1 MLEEVRE
8 HPWGWILRLFD
19 QGAWNIMLDEQEFID
34 LEALSQAL
42 EFNIMAR
49 NPGNGINLWLE

>member
-1 MLEEVRE
+1 MLQ
-8 HPWGWILRLFD
+8 GWKKRSLEKID

-42 EFNIMAR
+42 EFNIMTR
-49 NPGNGINLWLE
+49 NPGNG